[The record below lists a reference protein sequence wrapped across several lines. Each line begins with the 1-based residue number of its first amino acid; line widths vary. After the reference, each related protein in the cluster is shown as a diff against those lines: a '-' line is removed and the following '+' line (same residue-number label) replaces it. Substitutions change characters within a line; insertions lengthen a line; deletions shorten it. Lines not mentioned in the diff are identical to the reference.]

1 VHGLEGRKWTFRPPS
16 GSRMTTILAPIGIFG
31 VLGLVLLVGGVLGG
45 AAGAVAGGLLIAIG
59 VGLGIRNALVGI
71 TYSRDVVTVVNGFS
85 TVRIPTRQVSE
96 FRWTEQGLAVEWHDA
111 AGRPRH
117 TTVDAFHTARN
128 PMAEL
133 ARGQEVHRELEAL
146 HAGS

>member
-1 VHGLEGRKWTFRPPS
+1 MQSAEGRNWTFRPPP
-16 GSRMTTILAPIGIFG
+16 GSRTTTILAPIVIFG
-31 VLGLVLLVGGVLGG
+31 VLGIVLLVGGVLPG

-71 TYSRDVVTVVNGFS
+71 TYSRELVTVVNGFR
-85 TVRIPTRQVSE
+85 TVQIPTRQVRG
-96 FRWTEQGLAVEWHDA
+96 FLWTEQGLVVEWHDA
-111 AGRPRH
+111 TGRLRH

-133 ARGQEVHRELEAL
+133 ARGQAVQGELEAL
-146 HAGS
+146 HAGP